1 MERARSEILH
11 DVGNAI
17 AIARANV
24 EAMLDGVMDV
34 TPERLK
40 NVADALRDAG
50 EKLAEAHQK

>member
-1 MERARSEILH
+1 MSRTSSDALH
-11 DVGNAI
+11 DAGNAI

-24 EAMLDGVMDV
+24 EAMLDGVIDV

-40 NVADALRDAG
+40 NVADALREAG